1 MNETD
6 MVIVFCI
13 YCHKL

>member
-6 MVIVFCI
+6 MVMNSDC
-13 YCHKL
+13 

>member
-6 MVIVFCI
+6 MTN
-13 YCHKL
+13 